1 MQKQMFKAPYS
12 GIAAVFT
19 LLLSLFSSAQAN
31 TQIIDADIHNVEPI
45 YMNYTVQKV
54 ITPCQSQA
62 PGCYQVSYQKQN
74 SKVLQ
79 GYRVKLSH
87 QGKSF
92 TTRMLNKPA
101 SDKLRIR
108 VRSDLLEQPSTVA
121 INAAVAYQ

>member
-1 MQKQMFKAPYS
+1 MSQTPYRS
-12 GIAAVFT
+12 VVALFT
-19 LLLSLFSSAQAN
+19 LLLSIFSGAQAN

-45 YMNYTVQKV
+45 YMNYTVKKV
-54 ITPCQSQA
+54 MIPCQSHT

-74 SKVLQ
+74 TKALK

-87 QGKSF
+87 QGKNF
-92 TTRMLNKPA
+92 TTRMLNKPI

-108 VRSDLLEQPSTVA
+108 VRSDLLKQPSTVA